1 MAFCLSSN
9 ESRFVVVGSCAFVE
23 WEGMDP
29 RRQPSLRCG
38 DLLLVSGAYIELL
51 LLLPLLLLPLLLLLC
66 TGLSPMAVEA
76 VCNKISR

>member
-9 ESRFVVVGSCAFVE
+9 ESRLVDGSCAFVE

-38 DLLLVSGAYIELL
+38 DFLLVSGAYIELL
-51 LLLPLLLLPLLLLLC
+51 LPLLLLLLC